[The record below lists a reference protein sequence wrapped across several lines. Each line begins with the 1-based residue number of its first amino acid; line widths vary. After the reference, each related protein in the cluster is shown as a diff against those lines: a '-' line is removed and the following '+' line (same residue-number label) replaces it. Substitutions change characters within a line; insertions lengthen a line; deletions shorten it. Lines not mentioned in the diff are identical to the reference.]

1 MNNLR
6 INILSIKISCLSI
19 INNIRV
25 NIAFME
31 FLKTV
36 LIYCYQAYDKL
47 ADNYKRMTFY
57 ISLHADRTLVL
68 NSKIA
73 VF

>member
-1 MNNLR
+1 MNNLH
-6 INILSIKISCLSI
+6 INNLSIKISCLSI

-36 LIYCYQAYDKL
+36 LIYCYQLYDKL
-47 ADNYKRMTFY
+47 ADNYKRMTY
-57 ISLHADRTLVL
+57 YVPLHGYRTLAL